1 VSLRQKRLSIRVIAP
16 VMVGGLVIVVAF
28 VLGILAW
35 TRGRID
41 AEELLDAGLRE
52 VRERTRG
59 RLDDLIGLPPRINRI
74 NEHLIRSGRLDVE
87 RPRTWRTT
95 MFEICTAFPHLSCIG
110 WGDETGRATWIAR
123 YPGVDHYDY
132 AIKDEKTG
140 DSIEEYVYD
149 ETGGIGDTPKGRYEY
164 DPRVR
169 PWYTTPMNARGPAW
183 SEPFGW
189 VQTDGS
195 LVALGISYAQPV
207 KNEAGEIIGVIDAEL
222 TLDDVGNFLA
232 SVPPS
237 ASGLSFVTDGIGR
250 LIATSEDVA
259 VADENLHPLPA
270 REAAD
275 RRIVAAANAIGDF
288 DGMTGPERR
297 AFMLGGERYLVE
309 ASPYRHASG
318 IRWVVAS
325 VVPEVDFLGPVRE
338 ANARIVAIAILASA
352 LAILAGVGLAL
363 RLARPIRELERHVH
377 RVGGGDFKT
386 RIALD
391 QTREFVELSNA
402 MNEMSEHLED
412 RMRLRESLQLAME
425 VQQNLL
431 PAEDPD
437 AFGLDVAGHSTYCD
451 ETGGDYYDF
460 LDVSGTPDHTLT
472 VAVGD
477 VMGHGVAAAM
487 LMATARGILH
497 SRAKTPGSL
506 SELLTHMNG
515 ILVRDTGGERFMTML
530 LLTIDADLGRMR
542 WASAGHGA
550 PILYDPENDAFPAL
564 GRGGLPL
571 GLMEGMAYQE
581 HVVERL
587 TPGTILFPAT
597 DGVWETRNAAGKE
610 WGLDRLHDLI
620 RRSAGEPAAAISARI
635 RSEVAAWRGHQPQDD
650 DVTYV
655 VVKVRG

>member
-41 AEELLDAGLRE
+41 AEDLLDAGLRE

-207 KNEAGEIIGVIDAEL
+207 KNEAGEIIG
-222 TLDDVGNFLA
+222 
-232 SVPPS
+232 
-237 ASGLSFVTDGIGR
+237 
-250 LIATSEDVA
+250 
-259 VADENLHPLPA
+259 
-270 REAAD
+270 EAAD

-412 RMRLRESLQLAME
+412 RMRLRETLQLAME